1 MEMMDKKDKATCAM
15 VQDLLPAYIEG
26 LTSEETT
33 AVIKAHLET
42 CEECRA
48 MYEAMAGTPIPAPT

>member
-33 AVIKAHLET
+33 AVIKAHL
-42 CEECRA
+42 
-48 MYEAMAGTPIPAPT
+48 